1 MSQENVEIVKA
12 IFAAWNDRN
21 PQEALSRIDPNVE
34 IDMTG
39 VSFPGMAVVDG
50 GHEGLAPVG
59 AFVDAWESLEYFP
72 DNFIE
77 AGDHVIVSL
86 RMAGRGRESGVP
98 VELRVACVYTIRNG
112 LVIRWLAFDTLAAA
126 ASAVSI

>member
-1 MSQENVEIVKA
+1 MSKENVEIVKA

-50 GHEGLAPVG
+50 GHEGLARVV

-77 AGDHVIVSL
+77 G
-86 RMAGRGRESGVP
+86 G
-98 VELRVACVYTIRNG
+98 Y
-112 LVIRWLAFDTLAAA
+112 TLACFRHPRRRSQRGKHLTFEAA
-126 ASAVSI
+126 GLSE